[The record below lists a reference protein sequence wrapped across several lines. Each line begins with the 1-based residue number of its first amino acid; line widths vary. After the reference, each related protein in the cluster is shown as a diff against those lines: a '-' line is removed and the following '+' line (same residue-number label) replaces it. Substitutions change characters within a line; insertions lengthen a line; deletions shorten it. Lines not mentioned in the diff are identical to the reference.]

1 MVDTSTDDALYVM
14 TNSKLPGI
22 VKIGRSKH
30 PKNRAHEM
38 AAAQPFFVNVD
49 REYPDVG
56 FLKLTIHK
64 KLLPYRVE
72 DGAGRE
78 WFHLS
83 VEQADSIIQGE
94 ITLYELSAAS
104 AMAD

>member
-1 MVDTSTDDALYVM
+1 M
-14 TNSKLPGI
+14 
-22 VKIGRSKH
+22 KIGRSKR
-30 PKNRAHEM
+30 PKIRAHEM

-56 FLKLTIHK
+56 FLELTIHK

-83 VEQADSIIQGE
+83 VQQADSIIQGE